1 MRFILETERRRVN
14 GDHRKTLLNHI
25 IYLYLYMYIYIIIMH
40 VTTCSFISRLLVI
53 NRSNYYNSLCT
64 VVASPWM
71 QLLLI
76 FLLLTIS
83 HLSFSTK
90 RVNWTEFDSTC
101 LTLLFFEHF
110 NLHILTSSVF
120 LFFFFSS
127 LFLCFFFYL
136 SVFFCVFLFTAL
148 FSLFVYN
155 PQVYERSVRQ
165 NQSFDREIHITK

>member
-1 MRFILETERRRVN
+1 
-14 GDHRKTLLNHI
+14 
-25 IYLYLYMYIYIIIMH
+25 MYIYIIIMH

-53 NRSNYYNSLCT
+53 NRSNYYNFLCT

-76 FLLLTIS
+76 SLLLTIS

-101 LTLLFFEHF
+101 LTLLFFFEHF

-120 LFFFFSS
+120 LFFFSF
-127 LFLCFFFYL
+127 LFLCFLFFFFL

-148 FSLFVYN
+148 FSHFVYN
-155 PQVYERSVRQ
+155 PHVYERSVRQ

>member
-1 MRFILETERRRVN
+1 
-14 GDHRKTLLNHI
+14 
-25 IYLYLYMYIYIIIMH
+25 MH

-120 LFFFFSS
+120 LFFFSFF
-127 LFLCFFFYL
+127 LFLCFFF
-136 SVFFCVFLFTAL
+136 SFPSSTCPSSFVFFYSQHFFPFLFIIHMYTRDP
-148 FSLFVYN
+148 SDKIN
-155 PQVYERSVRQ
+155 RSTERFIS
-165 NQSFDREIHITK
+165 QSRYSISINT

>member
-1 MRFILETERRRVN
+1 
-14 GDHRKTLLNHI
+14 
-25 IYLYLYMYIYIIIMH
+25 MH

-120 LFFFFSS
+120 LFFFSFF
-127 LFLCFFFYL
+127 LFLCFFF
-136 SVFFCVFLFTAL
+136 SFPSSTCSSSFVFFYSQHFFPFLFIIHMYTRDP
-148 FSLFVYN
+148 SDKIN
-155 PQVYERSVRQ
+155 RSTERFIS
-165 NQSFDREIHITK
+165 QSRYSISINT